1 MQTNFD
7 EMLESIRPGLA
18 ALADKRRRTEFLDK
32 EMKGL

>member
-7 EMLESIRPGLA
+7 ETRVHPPRLA
-18 ALADKRRRTEFLDK
+18 TLADKRRRTEFLDK